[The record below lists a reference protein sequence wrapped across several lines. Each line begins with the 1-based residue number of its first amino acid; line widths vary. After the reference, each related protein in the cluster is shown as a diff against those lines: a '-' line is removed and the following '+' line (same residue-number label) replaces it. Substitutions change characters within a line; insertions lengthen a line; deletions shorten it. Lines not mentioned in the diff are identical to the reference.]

1 MPLKIRFLIHYA
13 LLAPCLLMLCLFTS
27 SGAFA
32 AACGAWQPASLPTHS
47 QQWQAEYQRL
57 YPLFTAC
64 LSSADFLA
72 YYGATQLRTGRV
84 NDALDTLERA
94 LLLNPN
100 HGAAQMDYAQALF
113 YNGDP
118 FAAQSLNQH
127 LLSNKN
133 LPPVI
138 RQQIQANQAKLNG
151 LLNTF
156 SHQFNVSSG
165 YDTNLNTS
173 PNISQLTLTLD
184 GEEWLVALAEGMES
198 RSGSVLRLGATS
210 RYMQR
215 SANTSQSVQL
225 GISSRLSENSA
236 DQQHQLTT
244 RYQHQYA
251 LLNGGDLK
259 HDVALIGL
267 QHGHKPI
274 FVTLEA
280 RQEWLT
286 AKNYNQ
292 TSSNQISN
300 GLAGACQ
307 FNPQHTLG
315 YQDFLSRSYL
325 NAVEY
330 RLMPALHCGF
340 AALNNA
346 DLSLSAGVLFNYAL
360 DAQRAGGNRL
370 GQEVTAHWQQ
380 PLPVGRLSLQVRY
393 SRWQDAQGY
402 SGTLQ
407 NNARR
412 EVKCYQ
418 ATVAY
423 LVPLT
428 PHLLLS
434 TQVAA
439 QQQAS
444 NLELFEYKSRQ
455 IELGINWQF

>member
-13 LLAPCLLMLCLFTS
+13 LLALYLLMLCLFTS
-27 SGAFA
+27 SGALA
-32 AACGAWQPASLPTHS
+32 AACGAWQPTSLPS
-47 QQWQAEYQRL
+47 SPQQWQTEYKRL
-57 YPLFTAC
+57 QPLFTAC
-64 LSSADFLA
+64 LSSADYLA
-72 YYGATQLRTGRV
+72 YYGAIQLRTGRV

-127 LLSNKN
+127 LLSNQN
-133 LPPVI
+133 LPPLI
-138 RQQIQANQAKLNG
+138 RQQIQINQQQLAT

-156 SHQFNVSSG
+156 SHQLNISSG

-184 GEEWLVALAEGMES
+184 GEEWLLALADGMEA
-198 RSGSVLRLGATS
+198 RSGGVLRLGATS
-210 RYMQR
+210 RYTQR
-215 SANTSQSVQL
+215 GANASQSVQL
-225 GISSRLSENSA
+225 GINSRLSENSE
-236 DQQHQLTT
+236 DQQHQLTA
-244 RYQHQYA
+244 RYQHEYA

-274 FVTLEA
+274 FATVEV
-280 RQEWLT
+280 RQEWFPSTKT
-286 AKNYNQ
+286 AATK
-292 TSSNQISN
+292 T
-300 GLAGACQ
+300 LAGACQ

-315 YQDFLSRSYL
+315 YQDFLSRDYL
-325 NAVEY
+325 NALEY
-330 RLMPALHCGF
+330 RLMPALQCGF

-346 DLSLSAGVLFNYAL
+346 DLRLSAGVLFNYAL
-360 DAQRAGGNRL
+360 DKQRAGGNRL
-370 GQEVTAHWQQ
+370 GQEVTLNWQQ
-380 PLPVGRLSLQVRY
+380 PLPLGRLSLQARY

-402 SGTLQ
+402 NGTMQ

-412 EVKCYQ
+412 EVERYQ
-418 ATVAY
+418 AAVAY

-428 PHLLLS
+428 PRLLLS

-439 QQQAS
+439 QQQTS
-444 NLELFEYKSRQ
+444 NLEVFEYKSRQ

>member
-13 LLAPCLLMLCLFTS
+13 LLALYLLMLCLFTS
-27 SGAFA
+27 SSAFA
-32 AACGAWQPASLPTHS
+32 AVCGAWQPTSLPTS
-47 QQWQAEYQRL
+47 PQQWQIEYKRL

-72 YYGATQLRTGRV
+72 YYGAIQLRTGQV

-127 LLSNKN
+127 LLSNQN

-138 RQQIQANQAKLNG
+138 RQQIQANQAKLKG

-184 GEEWLVALAEGMES
+184 GEEWLLALADGMES
-198 RSGSVLRLGATS
+198 RSGGVVRLGATS
-210 RYMQR
+210 RYTQR
-215 SANTSQSVQL
+215 GANTNQSVQL
-225 GISSRLSENSA
+225 GINSRLSKNSD
-236 DQQHQLTT
+236 DQQHQLTA

-274 FVTLEA
+274 FATVEV
-280 RQEWLT
+280 RQEWQAASKANT
-286 AKNYNQ
+286 
-292 TSSNQISN
+292 
-300 GLAGACQ
+300 LAGACQ

-315 YQDFLSRSYL
+315 YQDFLSRDYL
-325 NAVEY
+325 NALEY

-346 DLSLSAGVLFNYAL
+346 DLRLSAGVLFNYAL
-360 DAQRAGGNRL
+360 DEVRAGGNRL

-380 PLPVGRLSLQVRY
+380 PLPIGRLSLQARY

-412 EVKCYQ
+412 DVKRYQ

-428 PHLLLS
+428 HNLLLS
-434 TQVAA
+434 TQVAV
-439 QQQAS
+439 QQQTS

>member
-27 SGAFA
+27 SSAFA
-32 AACGAWQPASLPTHS
+32 AVCGAWQPASLPTS
-47 QQWQAEYQRL
+47 PQQWQIEYKRL

-72 YYGATQLRTGRV
+72 YYGAIQLRTGQV

-127 LLSNKN
+127 LLSNQN

-138 RQQIQANQAKLNG
+138 RQQIQANQAKLKG

-173 PNISQLTLTLD
+173 PNISQLTPVQTQY
-184 GEEWLVALAEGMES
+184 GMFRLKEDMEP
-198 RSGSVLRLGATS
+198 RSGGVVRLGATS
-210 RYMQR
+210 RYTQR
-215 SANTSQSVQL
+215 GANTNQSVQL
-225 GISSRLSENSA
+225 GINSRLSENSD
-236 DQQHQLTT
+236 DQQHQLTA
-244 RYQHQYA
+244 RYQQNDV
-251 LLNGGDLK
+251 LLNGSELT

-267 QHGHKPI
+267 NHGQKHV
-274 FVTLEA
+274 FTTLEV
-280 RQEWLT
+280 RQEWL
-286 AKNYNQ
+286 
-292 TSSNQISN
+292 S
-300 GLAGACQ
+300 AGTCQ

-315 YQDFLSRSYL
+315 YQDFPGSSSL

-330 RLMPALHCGF
+330 RLMPAVQCGF

-346 DLSLSAGVLFNYAL
+346 DLRLSAGVLFNYAL
-360 DAQRAGGNRL
+360 DDIRDGGHRF
-370 GQEVTAHWQQ
+370 GQEITANWQQ
-380 PLPVGRLSLQVRY
+380 PLSIGRLSLQARY
-393 SRWQDAQGY
+393 SQSQDADEGY
-402 SGTLQ
+402 HDGESDSR
-407 NNARR
+407 NVRR
-412 EVKCYQ
+412 KVMRYQ
-418 ATVAY
+418 AAVAY
-423 LVPLT
+423 LLPLT
-428 PHLLLS
+428 PNLLLS
-434 TQVAA
+434 TQVAV
-439 QQQAS
+439 QQQTS
-444 NLELFEYKSRQ
+444 NLKLLEYKSRQ